1 MWGWGLWLDTRDT
14 PAAPRWP
21 GRGEGA
27 AVKAGDLRAELVILF
42 VALQRGIAG
51 ALLSFTAEGSFCLAS
66 FCQSAA
72 YLSCLCY
79 PSVAY

>member
-1 MWGWGLWLDTRDT
+1 MGWRLWLDTRDT

-27 AVKAGDLRAELVILF
+27 AVTPAELRAKLVIRF

-51 ALLSFTAEGSFCLAS
+51 ALLSFTAEGNLCLAS
-66 FCQSAA
+66 FCQR
-72 YLSCLCY
+72 LHT
-79 PSVAY
+79 

>member
-1 MWGWGLWLDTRDT
+1 MGWRLWLDT

-27 AVKAGDLRAELVILF
+27 AVKAGELRAELVILF

-51 ALLSFTAEGSFCLAS
+51 ALLSFTAEGNLCLAC
-66 FCQSAA
+66 FCQR
-72 YLSCLCY
+72 LHT
-79 PSVAY
+79 